1 MDSLINDLRKYS
13 KLNDENSFTVING
26 VNIPTDA
33 AAFFEKYN
41 DGINEY
47 IWFISPYD
55 DNWDEMIEE
64 QRETYESV
72 KDSFEQDA
80 LSSGYVPNENEG
92 YPFAFYPDESGLIPW
107 AYCDNGTVFY
117 WKPENN
123 KMNIIVYGDGFQYF
137 KFDLSTTDFIY
148 KLVTKSLSEMSDF
161 LPDDLFDDEV
171 ICE

>member
-1 MDSLINDLRKYS
+1 MDSLINDLREYS

-137 KFDLSTTDFIY
+137 IFDLSTTDFIY

>member
-1 MDSLINDLRKYS
+1 MDSLINDLREYS

-92 YPFAFYPDESGLIPW
+92 YPFAFYPD
-107 AYCDNGTVFY
+107 
-117 WKPENN
+117 
-123 KMNIIVYGDGFQYF
+123 
-137 KFDLSTTDFIY
+137 
-148 KLVTKSLSEMSDF
+148 
-161 LPDDLFDDEV
+161 DLFDDEV
-171 ICE
+171 IRE

>member
-1 MDSLINDLRKYS
+1 MDSLINDLREYS